1 MLTYRGTV
9 YPWHCDHIGH
19 MNVMWYVGKFD
30 EATWQF
36 FHAVGL
42 SPSLLRE
49 QGRGMAAVDQRI
61 TYARELHAGD
71 VVSVRTRVDEVHAKR
86 LVFTHEM
93 LNDETG
99 AVAATSTLVGVHMD
113 TVARKSCPLPD
124 AVVAAARALPSDQDT
139 DPRSPD

>member
-9 YPWHCDHIGH
+9 YPWHCDHMGH

-49 QGRGMAAVDQRI
+49 RERGMAAVEQRI
-61 TYARELHAGD
+61 TYARELHAGA
-71 VVSVRTRVDEVHAKR
+71 VLSICTAVDEVHAKR

-93 LNDETG
+93 VNDETG
-99 AVAATSTLVGVHMD
+99 VVAARCTLVGVHMD

-124 AVVAAARALPSDQDT
+124 AVVAAARALLPVANAGG
-139 DPRSPD
+139 R